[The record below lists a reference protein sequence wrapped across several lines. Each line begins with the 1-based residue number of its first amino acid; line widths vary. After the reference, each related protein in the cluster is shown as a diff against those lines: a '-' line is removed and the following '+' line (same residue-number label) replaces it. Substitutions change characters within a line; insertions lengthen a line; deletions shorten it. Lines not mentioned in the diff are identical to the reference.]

1 MNDQDRRLRGH
12 VGSTG
17 PGPGAGGDRETD
29 RAAIVLA
36 RIAIVAT
43 IVVGQ
48 LWGLTIALNAYFEEQ
63 MSTVWWLVG
72 FQLASFGLALVV
84 WWLAPNDR

>member
-1 MNDQDRRLRGH
+1 MNDRDRRRVGH
-12 VGSTG
+12 VRSTG
-17 PGPGAGGDRETD
+17 PGPGAGGDHEAA

-48 LWGLTIALNAYFEEQ
+48 LWGLTVALNAYFEGH

-72 FQLASFGLALVV
+72 FQVASFGLALVV
-84 WWLAPNDR
+84 WWLAPSDR